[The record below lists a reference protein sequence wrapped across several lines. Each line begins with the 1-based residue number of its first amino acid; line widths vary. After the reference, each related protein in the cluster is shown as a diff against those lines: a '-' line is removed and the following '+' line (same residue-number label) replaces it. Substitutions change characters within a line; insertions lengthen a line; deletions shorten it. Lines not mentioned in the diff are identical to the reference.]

1 MTEAERLRDFYR
13 RRAGSAMSRLY
24 SPLNAAGLFTFQE
37 RERALLGAL
46 AMITDT
52 PDRLAQLRVLDVG
65 CGTGGLLQD
74 FVRYGAT
81 PALLCGIDLLESRV
95 IEARTRYPHLD
106 TRCANAE
113 ELPFADGSFDL
124 VLCFTLFDTILD
136 TGVRGRVSREI
147 LRVLKACGRVLLYDF
162 RWNNPA
168 NPDVRK
174 VTRQEIEQLFDGC
187 ECRLR
192 RVTLAPPIA
201 RRVAAYSP
209 MLAGLLAKIPFLCSH
224 YIGIIRRPERERR
237 GTSATDVMSS
247 SAHLNRA
254 ARTTAKS

>member
-1 MTEAERLRDFYR
+1 
-13 RRAGSAMSRLY
+13 MSRLY

-168 NPDVRK
+168 
-174 VTRQEIEQLFDGC
+174 
-187 ECRLR
+187 
-192 RVTLAPPIA
+192 
-201 RRVAAYSP
+201 
-209 MLAGLLAKIPFLCSH
+209 
-224 YIGIIRRPERERR
+224 
-237 GTSATDVMSS
+237 
-247 SAHLNRA
+247 
-254 ARTTAKS
+254 